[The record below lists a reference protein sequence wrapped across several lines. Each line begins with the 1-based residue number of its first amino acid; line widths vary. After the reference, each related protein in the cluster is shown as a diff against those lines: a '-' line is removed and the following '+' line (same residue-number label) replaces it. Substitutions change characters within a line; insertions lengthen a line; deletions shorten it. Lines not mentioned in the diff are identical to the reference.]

1 MLIGVDI
8 GTSTTK
14 AILMRRDGSIIKSH
28 NEAYCIDT
36 PRPGWAEQNPNT
48 WVEKAIKCIRAV
60 AEGHQYEVKGLSFS
74 GQMHGIVLVNESG
87 SPLRPAIIH
96 LDARSSD
103 ALDEIYSR
111 YSIEEL
117 CGVIFNRPAA
127 GFGLTSLVWLKNH
140 EPHIL
145 EKARHVLSVKDY
157 VRSRLC
163 GEIGQ
168 EYSDA
173 SGICCLDLRKRVWAY
188 DIFKGLGLPESI
200 FPPLAAST
208 DQAGTLTATVA
219 RETGLPAGVPVFFG
233 GADNG
238 VAGIGSGVVED
249 GTMAINIGTGGQCG
263 TTASSL
269 LFDKEFRTS
278 TFCHSLPDRWN
289 LYGGSLSAGLSMKWF
304 RDSFFPGQD
313 FAVLSDLAA
322 KAKPGASGVMFLPY
336 LTGERTP
343 WLDAKARGIFWG
355 LSLDHG
361 PAEMARAVM
370 EGVSFALEQSYSI
383 LLEAG
388 VKVTRMLSMGGGA
401 KSSIWPQ
408 IQADIFGLPIETVS
422 GGDAC
427 TGAAIL
433 AGVGAGIYPDV
444 QTGVSEA
451 VELKGKTFTP
461 DPAAS
466 AMYREKKDLFRNL
479 YLANKDL
486 FALNNA

>member
-14 AILMRRDGSIIKSH
+14 AILMRRDGSIVKAH
-28 NEAYCIDT
+28 NEAYGIDT

-60 AEGHQYEVKGLSFS
+60 AEGHQFEVKGLSFS

-127 GFGLTSLVWLKNH
+127 GFGLTSLVWLKKH

-145 EKARHVLSVKDY
+145 EKTRYVLSAKDY
-157 VRSRLC
+157 VRFKLC

-173 SGICCLDLRKRVWAY
+173 SGICCLDVRNRVWAY
-188 DIFKGLGLPESI
+188 GIFNGLGLPESI
-200 FPPLAAST
+200 LPSLAAST
-208 DQAGTLTATVA
+208 AQAGTLTATA
-219 RETGLPAGVPVFFG
+219 SRETTLPAGVPVFFG

-263 TTASSL
+263 TIASSP

-278 TFCHSLPDRWN
+278 TFCHSLSDRWN
-289 LYGGSLSAGLSMKWF
+289 LFGGSLSAGLSMKWF

-313 FAVLSDLAA
+313 FAILSELAA
-322 KAKPGASGVMFLPY
+322 KAKPGAEGVLFLPY

-343 WLDAKARGIFWG
+343 WLDPKAKGVFWG
-355 LSLDHG
+355 LSLHTG

-370 EGVSFALEQSYSI
+370 EGVSFALEQGYSI

-401 KSSIWPQ
+401 KSAIWPQ
-408 IQADIFGLPIETVS
+408 IQADVFGIPIETAS

-427 TGAAIL
+427 IGAAIL
-433 AGVGAGIYPDV
+433 AGVGTGIYPDV
-444 QTGVSEA
+444 ETA
-451 VELKGKTFTP
+451 VKEVVRLEGKTFTP
-461 DPAAS
+461 EPSAS
-466 AMYREKKDLFRNL
+466 ALYREKKELFREL

-486 FALNNA
+486 FARQ